1 MRLIGWLLCA
11 VVMCAA
17 QSCGAPSAPKVESV
31 NVVSVEQ
38 SEGSPSRVVVAVG
51 LDNKGY
57 GAKLLEGR
65 IRISYK
71 GRNVVIL
78 SLTESVKIAPRRSV
92 VVELPLRVSIAHN
105 SSAVAFREAISR
117 GEVSEVKVSWQAK
130 ARVAGVKRSQIE
142 LQPTPIAELLSAEQI
157 EQLCRAFNDS
167 VID

>member
-1 MRLIGWLLCA
+1 
-11 VVMCAA
+11 
-17 QSCGAPSAPKVESV
+17 
-31 NVVSVEQ
+31 
-38 SEGSPSRVVVAVG
+38 VVVAVG
-51 LDNKGY
+51 LDSKGY

-142 LQPTPIAELLSAEQI
+142 LQTPIAELLSAEQI

-167 VID
+167 VTD

>member
-1 MRLIGWLLCA
+1 MRLIGWLLCG
-11 VVMCAA
+11 VVMCVA
-17 QSCGAPSAPKVESV
+17 QSCGAPSAVEVESV
-31 NVVSVEQ
+31 DVVSAEQ
-38 SEGSPSRVVVAVG
+38 IDGVPSRVVVAVG

-57 GAKLLEGR
+57 GVKLRDGR

-71 GRNVVIL
+71 DRNVVIL
-78 SLTESVKIAPRRSV
+78 SLEEGVKIVPRRRQE
-92 VVELPLRVSIAHN
+92 VELLLRVSVAHN

-142 LQPTPIAELLSAEQI
+142 LPPTPIAELLSAEQI

-167 VID
+167 VTD

>member
-31 NVVSVEQ
+31 NVASVEQ
-38 SEGSPSRVVVAVG
+38 AERSPSRVVVAVG

-78 SLTESVKIAPRRSV
+78 SLTESVKIAPRKS

-142 LQPTPIAELLSAEQI
+142 LPPTPIAELLSVEQI

-167 VID
+167 VTD